1 MGINKMKGI
10 PWHIETLKTDD
21 ERRHKNWCIHF
32 DDGKC
37 NLYEIKCSGSKNCEK
52 YKSKEEHETKNT
64 ISKGNYVSYNY
75 YDKKYLQGRFTLEFE
90 DGTRQLFIIGKDID
104 INAPIMDSIIKAKY
118 RDEFEYN
125 GEIIKVVMKKI
136 RYSREAVKMQNYHY
150 NKILS
155 DKSLDEECE
164 NNTNFASLKFK
175 LQFLSDGK
183 VIHYRAGSTIRW
195 DDPLIEKI
203 IEIKNGT
210 KFTYKSIELMLINKY
225 VHEKTNITDR
235 TLNQIINFVRRYLLK
250 NYNHFII
257 DVNDEFIGCKFYKGE
272 YYIFSISTYENK
284 TILTYR
290 MDFTEKEVIDLMIDD
305 MDNPSLAVFIN
316 QVMDAAI
323 NKNETLINKMKILP
337 HSLVNYHYGENE
349 TTTNQNENEE
359 CTNQIESKE
368 LKTVECELLD
378 DENEKFNE
386 YEIIEIENEDLNNE
400 ISEEELSLSLNNINM
415 SNRLR
420 NCMMNNNITTLRD
433 FLKLDLEKIK
443 NIKSL
448 GRKSANEAAYLIV
461 ALKNDVRPYILEKGV
476 ISTYSG
482 LEDDIKISDKLIEN
496 LYEKISI
503 DECDFSAR
511 LYNCLKTNNILT
523 IGKLINTPN
532 DSIKKFENL
541 GKKSYEEALEFKR
554 KIKNEINFGDNNE
567 DFLIKVIKLLSK
579 EKEVSYITLRNFL
592 MNYSNY
598 PVDMLMNEINELR
611 NKKIIVYKM
620 NGMKIKN
627 KSIIDYINELDEEK
641 KELIIERF
649 QGKTLQEMGRSRG
662 VTRERIRQKIVKI
675 IENIPLVEEDKY
687 KNIFE
692 DYDISESDFVNIFEE
707 EKIVYNYLKEKY
719 KNGDKDIKEAL
730 NDVRINESQREK
742 IRRIRRIIKL
752 FGETIEIS
760 KSNIIRALTKQY
772 ARKSFAFEDFA
783 NIYNDFIQ
791 KHPEWNL
798 DKSDDRTIEG
808 ILSRTGETVFTL
820 GRKFRYYDYNAI
832 SEDDY
837 NRLKEIFMTLDAGYY
852 STLVI
857 YNNNKE
863 LISSLDIK
871 DEYELHNLSKSL
883 FSDLNDL
890 TFDRMPNF
898 SIKGVTKDE
907 FLEEKIKELAPISLS
922 DFGEVMESE
931 YGHKSATVTWYVGN
945 NYFECIENGILKND
959 IELLANE
966 DVEKIKRLLTKPIYS
981 LEEMKD
987 LLKNNGYA
995 NYKEILISANMYKIG
1010 YRIRSSYICSKEI
1023 TSIEEYFR
1031 DIAEKNDFI
1040 ENDNILRNSTYSS
1053 MMKRIEKTLD
1063 IFLISNN
1070 EYITIKKLRTL
1081 GINKED
1087 IINFCEKVKEKF
1099 EENSYFT
1106 LSNVR
1111 DLIEIEKLDDFGFD
1125 DIFLENIIGNIE
1137 NISCLKFSKNKI
1149 FSFNTNEIESKKFIL
1164 DCIGNKESIFI
1175 DELQKE
1181 ILDNYGI
1188 EIDSYKIKNA
1198 IMDTDLYIS
1207 DMLNKIYQNKNIYY
1221 EEVYQN
1227 E

>member
-64 ISKGNYVSYNY
+64 ISKGDYVSYNY

-210 KFTYKSIELMLINKY
+210 KFTYKSTELMLINKY

-235 TLNQIINFVRRYLLK
+235 TSKQIINFVRRYLLK

-272 YYIFSISTYENK
+272 HYIFSISTYENK

-323 NKNETLINKMKILP
+323 NKNETLVNKMKILP

-349 TTTNQNENEE
+349 TTTNQNEKEE

-368 LKTVECELLD
+368 FRTVECELLD

-400 ISEEELSLSLNNINM
+400 ILEEELSLSLNNINM

-433 FLKLDLEKIK
+433 FLKLDLDKIK
-443 NIKSL
+443 DIRNL
-448 GRKSANEAAYLIV
+448 GEKSATEAAYLLV
-461 ALKNDVRPYILEKGV
+461 ALKVNLKDYILDTPSKKEAELEINIKDELLENV
-476 ISTYSG
+476 YS
-482 LEDDIKISDKLIEN
+482 KISV
-496 LYEKISI
+496 
-503 DECDFSAR
+503 DECEFSVR
-511 LYNCLKTNNILT
+511 LLNCLQQNNILT
-523 IGKLINTPN
+523 LKDLLTYPN
-532 DSIKKFENL
+532 DDLKKIDNL
-541 GKKSYEEALEFKR
+541 GRKSYEEAVEYKTKIYLEINSEENKLDFLVR
-554 KIKNEINFGDNNE
+554 VIKALTKENEISTIS
-567 DFLIKVIKLLSK
+567 LK
-579 EKEVSYITLRNFL
+579 NFL
-592 MNYSNY
+592 MNNSDY
-598 PVDMLMNEINELR
+598 PTDNLINDINLLR
-611 NKKIIVYKM
+611 SKNLIVYTM
-620 NGMKIKN
+620 SGIKCKE
-627 KSIIDYINELDEEK
+627 KSLMQVIAELDEEK
-641 KELIIERF
+641 KLLLSDRLE
-649 QGKTLQEMGRSRG
+649 GKTLQELGDARG
-662 VTRERIRQKIVKI
+662 ITRERIRQKLVKI
-675 IENIPLVEEDKY
+675 FDSFPIVEEDKY
-687 KNIFE
+687 KKL
-692 DYDISESDFVNIFEE
+692 FEE
-707 EKIVYNYLKEKY
+707 YYFSEEEFNSIFNEDKYVYYYLKEKY
-719 KNGDKDIKEAL
+719 SSGSKDISEGLKDSRFNEKQKE
-730 NDVRINESQREK
+730 V
-742 IRRIRRIIKL
+742 IRGLRKIIKL
-752 FGETIEIS
+752 FDDTIVVN
-760 KSNIIRALTKQY
+760 KYNIIKSLVKQY
-772 ARKSFAFEDFA
+772 AKKTIETEKFTD
-783 NIYNDFIQ
+783 IYNDFI
-791 KHPEWNL
+791 KKNNYNISLL
-798 DKSDDRTIEG
+798 D
-808 ILSRTGETVFTL
+808 SRTMEGTLARIGEAVFGL
-820 GRKFRYYDYNAI
+820 GRRFRYYDYNGI
-832 SEDDY
+832 SQEDYDS
-837 NRLKEIFMTLDAGYY
+837 LKEIFTNLETGFY

-857 YNNNKE
+857 CNNYKE
-863 LISSLDIK
+863 LMSSLDIK
-871 DEYELHNLSKSL
+871 DEYELHNLCKNL
-883 FSDLNDL
+883 FSELPDI
-890 TFDRMPNF
+890 TFDRMPHF

-922 DFGEVMESE
+922 DFCQLMEEE
-931 YGHKSATVTWYVGN
+931 YGHKSATVRWHVTN
-945 NYFECIENGILKND
+945 NLQQYNECGVLKTSINLLPEEIIEDIKNT
-959 IELLANE
+959 
-966 DVEKIKRLLTKPIYS
+966 LTKPIYC
-981 LEEMKD
+981 LED
-987 LLKNNGYA
+987 V
-995 NYKEILISANMYKIG
+995 KEILKNKGYTNINEIVNTTNMYKIG
-1010 YRIRSSYICSKEI
+1010 YRVRSSYIYKKEI
-1023 TSIEEYFR
+1023 SSIEEYFR
-1031 DIAEKNDFI
+1031 NIAENNDFI
-1040 ENDNILRNSTYSS
+1040 QNDNILKNSTYFT
-1053 MMKRIEKTLD
+1053 MMKKIEKTYD
-1063 IFLISNN
+1063 IFLISSD
-1070 EYITIKKLRTL
+1070 EYITIRKLKEL
-1081 GINKED
+1081 GVEKED
-1087 IINFCEKVKEKF
+1087 IVEFCNEVKDTFKDK
-1099 EENSYFT
+1099 NYFT
-1106 LSNVR
+1106 LSNVKSM
-1111 DLIEIEKLDDFGFD
+1111 ININKLDDFGFD
-1125 DIFLENIIGNIE
+1125 DIFFENIIGNIDE
-1137 NISCLKFSKNKI
+1137 VTYIKFSSNKI
-1149 FSFNTNEIESKKFIL
+1149 FSFNNKEIDGKKFII
-1164 DCIGNKESIFI
+1164 DCIGNKPSVFI
-1175 DELQKE
+1175 EKLQDE
-1181 ILDNYGI
+1181 INDNYGI
-1188 EIDSYKIKNA
+1188 EVKQEKIKNA
-1198 IMDTDLYIS
+1198 IMDTDMYIS
-1207 DMLNKIYQNKNIYY
+1207 DMLNKIYQNKEIYY
-1221 EEVYQN
+1221 EEVYDY